1 MLRSPHIYIKFYM
14 YRCHLHRVYIYHY
27 VRKGIRVKTKKHIY
41 RLRLITSEPRL
52 VADPPDVKAL

>member
-1 MLRSPHIYIKFYM
+1 M
-14 YRCHLHRVYIYHY
+14 YRCQLHRVYIYHY